1 LKKKEKKR
9 RNKMVSITLKVT
21 DEFKK
26 MIKQLSWVNWS
37 EIAREESLRKL
48 EEEKA
53 LEKFRKIISKSNF
66 SEKNADELA
75 KKVKKS
81 MHKDLKDKELI

>member
-1 LKKKEKKR
+1 
-9 RNKMVSITLKVT
+9 MVSITLKVS
-21 DEFKK
+21 DEYKK

-37 EIAREESLRKL
+37 EIAREEALKKL

-66 SEKNADELA
+66 TEKDADELA
-75 KKVKKS
+75 EKVKKS
-81 MHKDLKDKELI
+81 MHKDLKDKERI

>member
-1 LKKKEKKR
+1 
-9 RNKMVSITLKVT
+9 MVSITLKVT
-21 DEFKK
+21 DELKK

-37 EIAREESLRKL
+37 EIAREEALKKL

-53 LEKFRKIISKSNF
+53 LEKFRKIISKSSF
-66 SEKNADELA
+66 SEKDADDLA
-75 KKVKKS
+75 EKVKKS

>member
-1 LKKKEKKR
+1 
-9 RNKMVSITLKVT
+9 MVSITLKVT
-21 DEFKK
+21 DELKK

-37 EIAREESLRKL
+37 EIAREEALKKL

-66 SEKNADELA
+66 TEKDADELA
-75 KKVKKS
+75 EKVKKS

>member
-1 LKKKEKKR
+1 
-9 RNKMVSITLKVT
+9 MVSITLKVT
-21 DEFKK
+21 EDFKK

-37 EIAREESLRKL
+37 EIAREEALKKL

-66 SEKNADELA
+66 SEKDADELA
-75 KKVKKS
+75 KKVKNS
-81 MHKDLKDKELI
+81 MYKDLKYKELR